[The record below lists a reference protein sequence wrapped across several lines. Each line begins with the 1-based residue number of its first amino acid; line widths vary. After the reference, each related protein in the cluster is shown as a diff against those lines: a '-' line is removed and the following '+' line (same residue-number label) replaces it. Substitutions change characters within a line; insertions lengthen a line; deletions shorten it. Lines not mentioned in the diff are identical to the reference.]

1 MSLRSMIM
9 AASLGGLLTLSAC
22 GQNGPLVLPKR
33 PPKPPDAMAPAVPA
47 AAPAAGEAGTDDGRK
62 RDATKR

>member
-1 MSLRSMIM
+1 M

-33 PPKPPDAMAPAVPA
+33 PPKPPDAAVTAPA
-47 AAPAAGEAGTDDGRK
+47 
-62 RDATKR
+62 DATPTDGSKSGATKKP